1 VRELLHGWFN
11 GDNCTPLQSGVEAHD
26 TGSHGEQRVVQQPG
40 EQRSNSAWNSEEAQE
55 RGRNLKA
62 GAKQLS
68 EQICSRD
75 EQPAPKGSQS
85 ERDGSE
91 SPQPEN
97 RHITGGEQE
106 AVPPA
111 RRFDWQLPGYS
122 WRKPCPTCGGQP
134 NLASF
139 CTTCVNNGY
148 IFDFTS

>member
-1 VRELLHGWFN
+1 MSRNVMTKDVLLQVRLSRADRDRFQAECKRRGMVPSQVVRELLHGWFN
-11 GDNCTPLQSGVEAHD
+11 GEDRTCAQR
-26 TGSHGEQRVVQQPG
+26 EQ
-40 EQRSNSAWNSEEAQE
+40 AA
-55 RGRNLKA
+55 LK
-62 GAKQLS
+62 
-68 EQICSRD
+68 E
-75 EQPAPKGSQS
+75 SQS
-85 ERDGSE
+85 ERNGSE

-106 AVPPA
+106 AVSPA

-134 NLASF
+134 SPASF